1 MSVWKDKNTGRW
13 RAKFRLDMEFHEKKG
28 FKSRE
33 DARKWE
39 VEERER
45 LKKPETTTVSTSF
58 VTLVDKYLEDCR
70 ARMGNN
76 TWRAK
81 ACYYRNFSTWN
92 GGDMKVT
99 EITASPVNRFI
110 LHIAELQGNANAN
123 RHLKDLK
130 AMFNWGMRQEDLGI
144 ALNPCRYVEPLPE
157 DPFMKYVPPLA
168 DVKAALMAAT
178 PEQTEIIKCVYH
190 SVARVGEVL
199 KLKWEDVNFER
210 RTVTL
215 WTRKRKRGERRQMIK
230 PMNGVLHE
238 LLKRKW
244 DARDPEQPWVFLNP
258 RTGRP
263 YSERPRWMKDIC
275 ERAGVKPFEFHS
287 IRHAVAAALDDSG
300 KVSLRDMRDFLGHER
315 VSTTDLYLK
324 SVGQGLR
331 DAALVLEGIDSV
343 ASQAASQDHK
353 VGNESC
359 DGHKVEER

>member
-1 MSVWKDKNTGRW
+1 MSVWKDKKTGRW
-13 RAKFRLDMEFHEKKG
+13 RAKFQLDTEFHEKKG

-33 DARKWE
+33 DAKKWE

-45 LKKPETTTVSTSF
+45 LKSPEPTTVSTSF

-70 ARMGNN
+70 ARMGKN

-92 GGDMKVT
+92 SGDTEVT
-99 EITASPVNRFI
+99 EINASTVNRFI
-110 LHIAELQGNANAN
+110 LYIAELQGNTNAN

-130 AMFNWGMRQEDLGI
+130 AMFNWGMRQEDFGI
-144 ALNPCRYVEPLPE
+144 AANPCRYVEPLPE
-157 DPFMKYVPPLA
+157 EPFEKYVPPLQ
-168 DVKAALMAAT
+168 DVKAVLMAAT
-178 PEQTEIIKCVYH
+178 PEQMDIIKCVYH

-199 KLKWEDVNFER
+199 KLKWDDVNFER
-210 RTVTL
+210 RTLTL

-230 PMNGVLHE
+230 PMNGVLFD

-244 DARDPEQPWVFLNP
+244 DARDKEQPWVFLNP
-258 RTGRP
+258 RTGKP

-275 ERAGVKPFEFHS
+275 ERAEVKPFEFHS

-331 DAALVLEGIDSV
+331 DAASVLEGIDTG
-343 ASQAASQDHK
+343 ASQTESQDRKADEEPGDAHDLK
-353 VGNESC
+353 
-359 DGHKVEER
+359 DG